1 MILPP
6 PKPYYKIHP
15 PPGDVFYSMVL
26 EKVLH
31 IALRCVVLFPKYT
44 TPTVVGVAYS
54 CFSEGKFRKIAPP
67 LVLHIASRC
76 VVSILPDVF
85 YIMVSVRVLH
95 IALRCV
101 VLFPLGVVYSCFNE
115 GKFGKIAPPLIDMTY
130 LLG

>member
-1 MILPP
+1 
-6 PKPYYKIHP
+6 
-15 PPGDVFYSMVL
+15 MVL

-31 IALRCVVLFPKYT
+31 IALRCVVLFPQYT
-44 TPTVVGVAYS
+44 TPTKIIYTSLRDVYMILVGVVYS
-54 CFSEGKFRKIAPP
+54 CFSEGKFGKIAPP
-67 LVLHIASRC
+67 LVLHIASGC

-95 IALRCV
+95 MALRCV

-115 GKFGKIAPPLIDMTY
+115 GKFGKIAPPLVNMTY